1 MMHHDQRSDAAIE
14 PQTPA
19 TMTPI
24 PTTMTDTSTSA
35 SVATAKVASS
45 RIPLQYWYRY
55 RIFFILIYSLF
66 SSMKY
71 IAQSGKENGRAD
83 RADLVLWGTLTLE
96 AAGTNANNTTPAVV
110 SVAAST
116 SPATVTSAFF
126 EPFLPT
132 FFVENAT
139 FERASPPENSYTSS
153 SLSQHP
159 TEIVQTEPILPM
171 VIEDLLRAN
180 AGIRIADRTDFREAR
195 AMDAD
200 QSLASCLTVMD
211 DNHRL
216 SEWLAYH
223 YFVMKLRYLVIVPD
237 PASRIYPA
245 PVLDKWRK
253 YITIVEWKDED
264 FMTTEQYSDSQRF
277 RAEQNHS
284 KRISQ
289 GHHNTRQNRFLRQCA
304 LHMKETGN
312 QTWVS
317 FHDVDEYYV
326 VNDKLVRN
334 SSMLVQEPSSG
345 FRLLQDTNAHL
356 DALQRL
362 ENKTITENYVG
373 PCVTTYRTL
382 YGAVESSPDEI
393 QRNVPSFL
401 EPRRFETLRWRYH
414 ATPQRHVQGGK
425 SLLDVSR
432 LPVEIL
438 QHKKSF
444 ARPHRLLRQC
454 PHNCYHEDAFLT
466 INHYVGSWEY
476 YTYRANDPRRGARKN
491 RGTWLAES
499 QQEDQQNGDQA
510 RPWIN
515 GFVRYFGEDE
525 AKYLLQDTGLDPN
538 YTAPVDTSWIHPRDL
553 EPRRLK
559 KKVEKMTD

>member
-1 MMHHDQRSDAAIE
+1 MYHDQESNAAIE
-14 PQTPA
+14 LQTLA
-19 TMTPI
+19 TMPS
-24 PTTMTDTSTSA
+24 TSTIMA
-35 SVATAKVASS
+35 ATATTASIVTAAAAS
-45 RIPLQYWYRY
+45 FLFPFRYWYRY
-55 RIFFILIYSLF
+55 RIFVILIYSAF
-66 SSMKY
+66 SCMKY
-71 IAQSGKENGRAD
+71 IALSGNDNGPVKQAD
-83 RADLVLWGTLTLE
+83 IVLWKTLTLE
-96 AAGTNANNTTPAVV
+96 AI
-110 SVAAST
+110 T
-116 SPATVTSAFF
+116 SITALPATVTSPSPFF
-126 EPFLPT
+126 QPSLPT
-132 FFVENAT
+132 TYVENST
-139 FERASPPENSYTSS
+139 SERVSPPVKNRTSTTS
-153 SLSQHP
+153 TLPSPSLP
-159 TEIVQTEPILPM
+159 TDKVPMEPILPM
-171 VIEDLLRAN
+171 VIEDLLRTQ
-180 AGIRIADRTDFREAR
+180 AGIRITDRTDFREAR
-195 AMDAD
+195 ATSND
-200 QSLASCLTVMD
+200 QSLSSCLMVMD

-216 SEWLAYH
+216 KEWLAYH
-223 YFVMKLRYLVIVPD
+223 YFVMKLRYLVILPD
-237 PASRIYPA
+237 PASRIWPG
-245 PVLDKWRK
+245 PVLEKWRK
-253 YITIVEWKDED
+253 YMTIVEWKDED
-264 FMTTEQYSDSQRF
+264 YMTPEQYSDSQLF
-277 RAEQNHS
+277 RTKQNHS
-284 KRISQ
+284 KQIEQ

-326 VNDKLVRN
+326 VNHRLVRN

-362 ENKTITENYVG
+362 ENQFITENYVG

-382 YGAVESSPDEI
+382 YGAVESLPDEI
-393 QRNVPSFL
+393 QRKVPSFL
-401 EPRRFETLRWRYH
+401 DPRRFETLRWRYH
-414 ATPQRHVQGGK
+414 GTPQRHVQGGK

-499 QQEDQQNGDQA
+499 QQEDQENGDQA
-510 RPWIN
+510 RPWIS

-525 AKYLLQDTGLDPN
+525 AKYLLQDVGLDPS
-538 YTAPVDTSWIHPRDL
+538 YTALIDTSWIHPRDL
-553 EPRRLK
+553 EPNKLK
-559 KKVEKMTD
+559 KQVEKMTD